1 MQGIIKIQED
11 RLYNFLFEIYLNSY
25 YISLI
30 KNFNFSE
37 IMQLMRSEKQYI
49 IIYKE
54 LESAHLSIMR
64 EESLVGKLVIREHR
78 FRVLIEKHKLLNLIN
93 IDGENDSAFIQPETV
108 LLEYDMLEPEQKE
121 YYDILYKQS
130 IKN

>member
-78 FRVLIEKHKLLNLIN
+78 FRHLIEKHKLLNLIN
-93 IDGENDSAFIQPETV
+93 IDGENDSVFIQPETV

-121 YYDILYKQS
+121 YYDTFYKQS